1 MFNKLDAHSIRFNSN
16 IMKGY
21 NTMKVRNMKSIS
33 GSTIKNQ
40 FILEHGQNEYFQ
52 SYETIIAM
60 RDKISGLIYLDA
72 KMWDYSVTTGK
83 YRNQFL
89 GMDKKTTE
97 KAINNKEIILTD
109 LNA

>member
-1 MFNKLDAHSIRFNSN
+1 
-16 IMKGY
+16 
-21 NTMKVRNMKSIS
+21 MKVRNMKSIS

-40 FILEHGQNEYFQ
+40 FIITDNTRGINKVYFQ

-60 RDKISGLIYLDA
+60 KNETTGKTYLDA

-97 KAINNKEIILTD
+97 KAIKNNEIILTD

>member
-1 MFNKLDAHSIRFNSN
+1 
-16 IMKGY
+16 
-21 NTMKVRNMKSIS
+21 MKVRNMKSIS

-40 FILEHGQNEYFQ
+40 FIILDGEYEYFQ
-52 SYETIIAM
+52 SYNSVIAQ
-60 RDKISGLIYLDA
+60 RHISSGVVKFDKNY
-72 KMWDYSVTTGK
+72 WDYSVTTGK

-97 KAINNKEIILTD
+97 KAIKNNEIILTD

>member
-1 MFNKLDAHSIRFNSN
+1 
-16 IMKGY
+16 
-21 NTMKVRNMKSIS
+21 MKVRNFKTIS
-33 GSTIKNQ
+33 GSPVKNQ

-60 RDKISGLIYLDA
+60 RDKISGLIYLDS
-72 KMWDYSVTTGK
+72 KMWDYSITTGK

-97 KAINNKEIILTD
+97 KAIKNNEIILTD